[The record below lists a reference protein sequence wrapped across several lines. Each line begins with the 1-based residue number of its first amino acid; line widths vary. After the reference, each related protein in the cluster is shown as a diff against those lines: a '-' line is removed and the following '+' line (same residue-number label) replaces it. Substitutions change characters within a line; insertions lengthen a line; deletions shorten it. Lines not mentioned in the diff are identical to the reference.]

1 MEREL
6 KRAESSQTTCLQYT
20 NLTHSIPASI
30 RFVSKRDFE
39 QIYAIERDSFQ
50 YPWLG
55 YEFRKTLRECGSQC
69 YVVEHDGFIVAYAI
83 IKIYED
89 CIELCNLAVDA
100 HYRRRRIASLI
111 IHMLKIR
118 LYLENKECIIAY
130 VSERNLPAQL
140 LLNSSDF
147 VAYEVLQDYFF
158 QEHDAYY
165 MEFNPPTQK

>member
-1 MEREL
+1 MERE
-6 KRAESSQTTCLQYT
+6 SSQSTCLKYK
-20 NLTHSIPASI
+20 NLTHSIPANI

-39 QIYAIERDSFQ
+39 QIYAIERNSFE

-55 YEFRKTLRECGSQC
+55 YEFRKTLREDGARC

-89 CIELCNLAVDA
+89 CIELCNLAVDSN
-100 HYRRRRIASLI
+100 YRRRHIASLI
-111 IHMLKIR
+111 IHMLKMK
-118 LYLENKECIIAY
+118 LYLERKECIIAY

-140 LLNSSDF
+140 LLNSSNF
-147 VAYEVLQDYFF
+147 VAYDVVRSYFC

-165 MEFNPPTQK
+165 MEFNPTIQK